1 MILYLNYSSRNLQL
15 NRYLVNGDGLNV
27 RIVRVGNIMAR
38 YSAGLFQKTFDT
50 NAFLGELRAIKN
62 IQAITEDMN
71 NDEIEMSLID
81 YVAKATLA
89 LAKTPNECRVFNCVN
104 PNIIMT
110 SSKL

>member
-1 MILYLNYSSRNLQL
+1 MILYLNYSSRNLKL
-15 NRYLVNGDGLNV
+15 KWYLVNGDGLNA

-38 YSAGLFQKTFDT
+38 YSGGLFQKNFDT

-104 PNIIMT
+104 PNIIVT

>member
-38 YSAGLFQKTFDT
+38 YSGGLFQKNFDT

-62 IQAITEDMN
+62 IQTITEDMN
-71 NDEIEMSLID
+71 NDEIEMSPID

-89 LAKTPNECRVFNCVN
+89 LAKTPNESRVFNCVN
-104 PNIIMT
+104 PNIIVT